1 MAKELPYFK
10 FEPNQWENGNIQMFS
25 RADKGL
31 FIDLCSMYWSRI
43 GNVPLKLAIQKLCD
57 GNATALNPLCDEKI
71 IEVIDG
77 NIYIKF
83 LSEQLLTFKDVS
95 QTNSKNAKDRWE
107 KARKQK
113 EVFDRNA
120 TALDSQCESDTIRE
134 EEIREEEIKE
144 DEEYVKTHTIHSF
157 EHLSINNIEFDKLEK
172 IYSSEDIFDC
182 FDKIQNYKQNKKYK
196 SLYLTAKIWL
206 KKDYQTK
213 KENSDLPE
221 DLNINFKML
230 LEWFNEMI
238 EPDII
243 LTQVPEPTKKRYLNL
258 LQSGF
263 TKLHIETAIVN
274 ARRDRESFTNC
285 TIDTFSYLPMLN
297 KYQKDVSRI
306 GAL

>member
-1 MAKELPYFK
+1 MASKLGYTWYPKDWGNSESVFELSLSERGMYR
-10 FEPNQWENGNIQMFS
+10 E
-25 RADKGL
+25 L
-31 FIDLCSMYWSRI
+31 IDLAM
-43 GNVPLKLAIQKLCD
+43 
-57 GNATALNPLCDEKI
+57 LNDNKTE
-71 IEVIDG
+71 
-77 NIYIKF
+77 IKKTVWCRKF
-83 LSEQLLTFKDVS
+83 GVQIVELDCILT
-95 QTNSKNAKDRWE
+95 N
-107 KARKQK
+107 
-113 EVFDRNA
+113 
-120 TALDSQCESDTIRE
+120 LESLNLI
-134 EEIREEEIKE
+134 EIKE
-144 DEEYVKTHTIHSF
+144 DILFVPSCEKRLNLVRGGSKGGKKNKPTLKPIAKPFQSLEEKNGKPIVKQIEREREREKKEGETHTIHSF

-172 IYSSEDIFDC
+172 MYSNQDIFDC
-182 FDKIQNYKQNKKYK
+182 FDKIQNYKENKKYK

-213 KENSDLPE
+213 KENADLPD

-274 ARRDRESFTNC
+274 ARRDRESLTNC